1 MRERSEPAVAA
12 LREHWD
18 HRAATSDD
26 DCARVDTSARS
37 QRWRFQMFAM
47 AAGDLEGRSVLDV
60 GCGVGDFHAYLRALA
75 PTATYRGIDIS
86 PAMVARSR
94 ERFPGV
100 DFDVVDLLE
109 GPPQRA
115 WDFVAAFGVFNVRV
129 PGADALLPRLLRRQ
143 FECARVAAH
152 VSLLTSHFQGFD
164 EHALHWSPLDVL
176 ELALSITPYVN
187 VRHDYLPHD
196 FSVTLYREPL
206 ADREPQIIG

>member
-1 MRERSEPAVAA
+1 MPVRPEQAVTA
-12 LREHWD
+12 LRDHWD
-18 HRAATSDD
+18 ARASAGED

-37 QRWRFQMFAM
+37 QRWRFRMFAA
-47 AAGDLEGRSVLDV
+47 AAGHLDGRSVLDV
-60 GCGVGDFHAYLRALA
+60 GCGVGDFYAYVRATA

-94 ERFPGV
+94 ERFPDA

-109 GPPQRA
+109 GPPSRD
-115 WDFVAAFGVFNVRV
+115 WDFVAAFGVFNVRL

-143 FECARVAAH
+143 FETARVAAH
-152 VSLLTSHFQGFD
+152 VSLLTSQFRGFD
-164 EHALHWSPLDVL
+164 EHALHWNARDVL
-176 ELALSITPYVN
+176 DLALSITPYVA

-206 ADREPQIIG
+206 ADREPGLIG